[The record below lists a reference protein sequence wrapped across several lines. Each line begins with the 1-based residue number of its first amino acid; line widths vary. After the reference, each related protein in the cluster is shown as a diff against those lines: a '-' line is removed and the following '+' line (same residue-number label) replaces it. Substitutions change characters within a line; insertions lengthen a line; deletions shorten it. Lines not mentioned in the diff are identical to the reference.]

1 MRDRLLKVMLALVGV
16 AILAGNYLLVAALAD
31 PGHAPI
37 PTGDQMILGIY
48 LPLGVFLLLAIRDP
62 SASRS
67 LILAFGW
74 STITHA
80 AVMTVQSYQHGSLS
94 ARVLELFIFWAVGI
108 VLLVLA
114 PRAAASVELTVAPGP
129 HAPQQM
135 RRASGDLPSGPVG
148 RSDLPK
154 E

>member
-1 MRDRLLKVMLALVGV
+1 MRDRLLKIMLALVGL
-16 AILAGNYLLVAALAD
+16 AILAANYLLFASLAN

-74 STITHA
+74 STIAHA

-94 ARVLELFIFWAVGI
+94 ARVLELSIFWAVGL

-114 PRAAASVELTVAPGP
+114 PRAAASVATTTV
-129 HAPQQM
+129 
-135 RRASGDLPSGPVG
+135 PSQNAA
-148 RSDLPK
+148 
-154 E
+154 